1 MADLIFS
8 NNSFDLTKSSSVTIS
23 TQGAITLQASQYQ
36 NDGVYYIVVK
46 DGHQNMTRLDLY
58 NIPPLTS
65 DVEKKLFMNLYPR
78 LIDDLVN
85 VMGSKKSYSI
95 HDIAMTCIRRVLNE
109 SSSTSK

>member
-1 MADLIFS
+1 MADLFIS
-8 NNSFDLTKSSSVTIS
+8 GNSANLTKNSSVTIS
-23 TQGAITLQASQYQ
+23 TQGAITLQSFKQTD
-36 NDGVYYIVVK
+36 DGIYYIVVK

-58 NIPPLTS
+58 NLPPLTS

-78 LIDDLVN
+78 LIDDLMN